1 MLDNEEYSHGRRRS
15 VDVGGLAL
23 ALENQGLGHGWGGWE
38 EDEQGETRY
47 AELLSD
53 MYNHTQTTVSHRVHD
68 ISPIVIP
75 AHTRAHLIKSLDSWH
90 FEPQN
95 LPEEEVLFCAQILF
109 ESLFRIEHMREDI
122 GVSLDDISVFLK
134 HLQPLYCG
142 HNSYHNFQHAVD
154 VMQASQA
161 FLCAAGVV
169 PPVSILLDSDNC
181 TWRPNK
187 KGKERRLAF
196 DLNNTCLFALYIVA
210 IGHDVGH
217 PGLTNMFMKNA
228 KAPLSDVY
236 DNKSALEQM
245 HCALLIQAMRHHG
258 LGKLLDRP
266 DNGFRKMLAG
276 IVLAT
281 DMSVHYQFI
290 RDFQSLVDGRVY
302 SLDRRRL
309 LLCQAIIKCADISN
323 PSRPPG
329 VSHYWANA
337 LMAEWTYQAS
347 LEKRWSLPPSVTPS
361 ECALDQVRGQIFF
374 IGSYAKPLMDL
385 VAQAV
390 PELEIFACQCT
401 ANLAM
406 WVAREEV
413 LSSSSAEDSPCP
425 PVAIPSLRP
434 PNDFITSFPLT
445 LPAFVLTADEPLTS
459 GEWHSTYPPS
469 DSSSSS
475 DFGSDVHVDPLVVFP
490 SLSPPASPVPSV
502 CSSYA
507 PAPRSSSSSLASNTS
522 DATQAMRAAYSAS
535 VRKKK
540 SFHHRYSWNV
550 SINSGSSTCIS
561 SPPPLLATTPKAAL
575 LLTEST
581 ASNGATVTSV
591 TAVVSSPVG
600 GESNG
605 GLKVP

>member
-53 MYNHTQTTVSHRVHD
+53 MYTHTQTTVSHHVHD

-75 AHTRAHLIKSLDSWH
+75 AHTRVHLINSIDSWH

-169 PPVSILLDSDNC
+169 PPVSILLDSDDC

-187 KGKERRLAF
+187 LGKEGRLAF
-196 DLNNTCLFALYIVA
+196 DLNNTCLFALYIAA

-258 LGKLLDRP
+258 LGKLLERP
-266 DNGFRKMLAG
+266 DSGFRKMLAG

-290 RDFQSLVDGRVY
+290 RDFQSLVDGREY
-302 SLDRRRL
+302 SLDRRQL

-361 ECALDQVRGQIFF
+361 ECPLDQVRGQIFF

-390 PELEIFACQCT
+390 PEMEIFACQCT
-401 ANLAM
+401 TNLAM
-406 WVAREEV
+406 WVARKEV
-413 LSSSSAEDSPCP
+413 LSSVSAEDSPYP
-425 PVAIPSLRP
+425 PVVIPCLRP
-434 PNDFITSFPLT
+434 PEDFLTSFPLT
-445 LPAFVLTADEPLTS
+445 LPAFVLTADEPPAS

-475 DFGSDVHVDPLVVFP
+475 DFGSDVHVDHPVIFP
-490 SLSPPASPVPSV
+490 SLSPPASPAPSV
-502 CSSYA
+502 GSSYA
-507 PAPRSSSSSLASNTS
+507 LATRSSSSSLASNTS

-550 SINSGSSTCIS
+550 TINSGSSPGIS
-561 SPPPLLATTPKAAL
+561 TPPPLLSTIPKAAL
-575 LLTEST
+575 LLSEST
-581 ASNGATVTSV
+581 ASNRTTVTSV
-591 TAVVSSPVG
+591 TAIVSSG
-600 GESNG
+600 GITEG
-605 GLKVP
+605 

>member
-53 MYNHTQTTVSHRVHD
+53 MYTHTQTTVSHHVHD

-75 AHTRAHLIKSLDSWH
+75 AHTRVHLINSIDSWH

-169 PPVSILLDSDNC
+169 PPVSILLDGDDC

-187 KGKERRLAF
+187 LGKEGRLAF
-196 DLNNTCLFALYIVA
+196 DLNNTCLFALYIAA

-258 LGKLLDRP
+258 LGKLLERP
-266 DNGFRKMLAG
+266 DSGFRKMLAG

-290 RDFQSLVDGRVY
+290 RDFQSLVDGREY
-302 SLDRRRL
+302 SLDRRQL

-361 ECALDQVRGQIFF
+361 ECPLDQVRGQIFF

-390 PELEIFACQCT
+390 PEMEIFACQCT
-401 ANLAM
+401 TNLAM
-406 WVAREEV
+406 WVARKEV
-413 LSSSSAEDSPCP
+413 LSSVSAEDSPYP
-425 PVAIPSLRP
+425 PVVIPCLRP
-434 PNDFITSFPLT
+434 PEDFLTSFPLT
-445 LPAFVLTADEPLTS
+445 LPAFVLTADEPPAS

-475 DFGSDVHVDPLVVFP
+475 DFGSDVHVDHPVIFP
-490 SLSPPASPVPSV
+490 SLSPPASPAPSV
-502 CSSYA
+502 GSSYA
-507 PAPRSSSSSLASNTS
+507 LATRSSSSSLASNTS

-550 SINSGSSTCIS
+550 TINSGSSPGIS
-561 SPPPLLATTPKAAL
+561 TPPPLLSTIPKAAL
-575 LLTEST
+575 LLSEST
-581 ASNGATVTSV
+581 ASNRTTVTSV
-591 TAVVSSPVG
+591 TAIVSSPIG
-600 GESNG
+600 GITEG
-605 GLKVP
+605 

>member
-53 MYNHTQTTVSHRVHD
+53 MYTHTQTTVSHHVHD

-75 AHTRAHLIKSLDSWH
+75 AHTRVHLINSIDSWH

-169 PPVSILLDSDNC
+169 PPVSILLDGDDC

-187 KGKERRLAF
+187 LGKEGRLAF
-196 DLNNTCLFALYIVA
+196 DLNNTCLFALYIAA

-258 LGKLLDRP
+258 LGKLLERP
-266 DNGFRKMLAG
+266 DSGFRKMLAG

-290 RDFQSLVDGRVY
+290 RDFQSLVDGREY
-302 SLDRRRL
+302 SLDRRQL

-361 ECALDQVRGQIFF
+361 ECPLDQVRGQIFF

-390 PELEIFACQCT
+390 PEMETFACQCT
-401 ANLAM
+401 TNLAM
-406 WVAREEV
+406 WVARKEV
-413 LSSSSAEDSPCP
+413 LSSVSAEDSPYP
-425 PVAIPSLRP
+425 PVVIPCLRP
-434 PNDFITSFPLT
+434 PEDFLTSFPLT
-445 LPAFVLTADEPLTS
+445 LPAFVLTADEPPAS

-475 DFGSDVHVDPLVVFP
+475 DFGSDVHVDHPVIFP
-490 SLSPPASPVPSV
+490 SLSPPASPAPSV
-502 CSSYA
+502 GSSYA
-507 PAPRSSSSSLASNTS
+507 LATRSSSSSLASNTS

-550 SINSGSSTCIS
+550 TINSGSSPGIS
-561 SPPPLLATTPKAAL
+561 TPPPLLSTIPKAAL
-575 LLTEST
+575 LLSEST
-581 ASNGATVTSV
+581 ASNRTTVTSV
-591 TAVVSSPVG
+591 TAIVSSPIG
-600 GESNG
+600 GITEG
-605 GLKVP
+605 